1 MDLCSEDT
9 YPAAKPTTH
18 SESHSAW
25 DVNLIFDGTRQFASH
40 ARNGFVKIIFS
51 NVQKAVAFARI
62 VQDDAPRV
70 EMKPF

>member
-25 DVNLIFDGTRQFASH
+25 DVNLIFDGTRHYPAQ
-40 ARNGFVKIIFS
+40 KIGTDFLTLS
-51 NVQKAVAFARI
+51 I
-62 VQDDAPRV
+62 VMLSV
-70 EMKPF
+70 

>member
-25 DVNLIFDGTRQFASH
+25 DVNLIFDGTRQSKRASFP
-40 ARNGFVKIIFS
+40 RLLCLPEKRSRLVENKINTES
-51 NVQKAVAFARI
+51 
-62 VQDDAPRV
+62 V
-70 EMKPF
+70 EREK

>member
-25 DVNLIFDGTRQFASH
+25 DVNLIFDGTRQVFIPQ
-40 ARNGFVKIIFS
+40 KIADRLKQFI
-51 NVQKAVAFARI
+51 
-62 VQDDAPRV
+62 
-70 EMKPF
+70 